1 MPEATIDRIEWARLS
16 GQRPRP
22 AGPNARL
29 GAHGRRVRPAI
40 ARVTTDDGAV
50 GFGWSRITKEAAR
63 SLLGTPLDAVFDLEM
78 RVDPGFLAVE
88 YPIWDLVAKRAAQPV
103 YALLGGRAED
113 GVFSVPC
120 YDTSLYMDDVHLA
133 SDEDAAALM
142 AAEAMEGWACGHRA
156 FKIKV
161 GRGAMHMPLEAGTRR
176 DIRVVQ
182 AVREAVGDGATL
194 MLDAN
199 NGLNL
204 NLAKRMLRETAAAP
218 IYWLEEAFHEDRQ
231 LYAHL
236 KAWMAGEG
244 LETRIADGEGAA
256 SPHLLDW
263 AREGVIDVVQTDI
276 LSCGFTRWLELGAQL
291 DEWNVGSAPH
301 HYGAHY
307 GNYVSCHLAAKIQ
320 RFEFV
325 EWDEATTPGL
335 DGSAYGIVDGWVRV
349 PDLPGFGLHLDDA
362 VFGKAIAENGFA
374 VQNRV
379 VR

>member
-16 GQRPRP
+16 GQRPRH
-22 AGPNARL
+22 AGCNARL

-142 AAEAMEGWACGHRA
+142 AAEAMEGWARGHRA

-244 LETRIADGEGAA
+244 LETRIA
-256 SPHLLDW
+256 
-263 AREGVIDVVQTDI
+263 
-276 LSCGFTRWLELGAQL
+276 CGFTRWLELSARL
-291 DEWNVGSAPH
+291 DEWNVGSAPR